1 MRAAGC
7 QALFSLPWLRQ
18 SSALE
23 MVSRSPVARDEIHDS
38 AFAETRERA
47 SERKTNSLDQLALA
61 VYDVVHQLSS
71 LGQRRRAWENPEVAI
86 AIRHC
91 GANLNR
97 CLVVEDGPGAKE
109 IGERRYRCAR
119 RGTASSQ

>member
-18 SSALE
+18 SPALE

-47 SERKTNSLDQLALA
+47 SERKTNSLDQLALS
-61 VYDVVHQLSS
+61 VYDVVHQLSA
-71 LGQRRRAWENPEVAI
+71 LGQRRCARENPQIAI
-86 AIRHC
+86 AIRHRC
-91 GANLNR
+91 ADLNWW
-97 CLVVEDGPGAKE
+97 LVVEDGSGAKK
-109 IGERRYRCAR
+109 IGERCYRRAR
-119 RGTASSQ
+119 RGTAGS